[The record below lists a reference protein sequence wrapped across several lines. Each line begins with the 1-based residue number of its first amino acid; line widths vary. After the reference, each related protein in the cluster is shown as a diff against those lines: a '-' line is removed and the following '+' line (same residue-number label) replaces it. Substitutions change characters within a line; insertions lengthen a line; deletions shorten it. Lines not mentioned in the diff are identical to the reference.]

1 MKVLVKE
8 ELVDMVVE
16 HIAREMDLPVTSFEE
31 RDALKNFII
40 KTIAFY
46 LYELKEYSEAGD
58 ESIKKNLK
66 Q

>member
-1 MKVLVKE
+1 MRVLVKE

-16 HIAREMDLPVTSFEE
+16 HIAREMDIPISSFEE
-31 RDALKNFII
+31 RDTLKNFII

-58 ESIKKNLK
+58 ELIKKNTK

>member
-1 MKVLVKE
+1 MRVLVKE

-16 HIAREMDLPVTSFEE
+16 HIAREMDLPVTSLEE
-31 RDALKNFII
+31 RDTLKNFII

-46 LYELKEYSEAGD
+46 LYELKEYSESGD
-58 ESIKKNLK
+58 DSIKKGIK